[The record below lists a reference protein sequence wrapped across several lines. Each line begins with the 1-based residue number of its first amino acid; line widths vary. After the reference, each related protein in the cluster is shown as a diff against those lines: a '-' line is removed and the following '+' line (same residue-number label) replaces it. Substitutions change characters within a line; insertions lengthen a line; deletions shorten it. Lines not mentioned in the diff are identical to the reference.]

1 MHTVKRVCTL
11 VLTGLLALPMAAPAG
26 AAAASF
32 SDLPSSHWA
41 YIAMTEAAGYGI
53 LQGTGANTMSPSAPL
68 TWPQFLAMAARA
80 FAPEEYARSATSG
93 AAWDQ
98 AGLDA
103 ARSAGLLEGL
113 DEAALTGAVTRQDA
127 ALLLCNALPEEY
139 TPSFWDQ
146 PIDPTALSD
155 WGRMDSLRQ
164 EAVAELA
171 RRCVIQGK
179 ADGSFG
185 YADPLQRCDGAV
197 LLMRVL
203 EQVDNSCRGESQ
215 TVTLHILNADTGEAP
230 HKNLFRVGFV
240 SALAMALHNFPEGVA
255 TFLAGYEDLT
265 LGVSITLAIALH
277 NIPEGISVA
286 MPVWYA
292 TGSRRR
298 AFRCTLLSGL
308 TEPVGAVLA
317 FALLRPFLNGLL
329 LGVLFGAVA
338 GIMVYIAVEE
348 LIPSSRQYGH
358 DRPALWATLC
368 GICVMPLTHL
378 FQT

>member
-80 FAPEEYARSATSG
+80 FAPEEYARSAASG

-127 ALLLCNALPEEY
+127 AVVLCNALPEEY

-146 PIDPTALSD
+146 PIDPTALSN
-155 WGRMDSLRQ
+155 WGGWTAS
-164 EAVAELA
+164 A
-171 RRCVIQGK
+171 RRRWPSWP
-179 ADGSFG
+179 AAASSR
-185 YADPLQRCDGAV
+185 AR
-197 LLMRVL
+197 R
-203 EQVDNSCRGESQ
+203 
-215 TVTLHILNADTGEAP
+215 TAP
-230 HKNLFRVGFV
+230 
-240 SALAMALHNFPEGVA
+240 S
-255 TFLAGYEDLT
+255 
-265 LGVSITLAIALH
+265 
-277 NIPEGISVA
+277 A
-286 MPVWYA
+286 MPIPFSAA
-292 TGSRRR
+292 T
-298 AFRCTLLSGL
+298 ARC
-308 TEPVGAVLA
+308 
-317 FALLRPFLNGLL
+317 
-329 LGVLFGAVA
+329 
-338 GIMVYIAVEE
+338 
-348 LIPSSRQYGH
+348 
-358 DRPALWATLC
+358 C
-368 GICVMPLTHL
+368 
-378 FQT
+378 

>member
-26 AAAASF
+26 AEAASF

-80 FAPEEYARSATSG
+80 FAPEEYARSAASG

-197 LLMRVL
+197 LLMRDR
-203 EQVDNSCRGESQ
+203 QV
-215 TVTLHILNADTGEAP
+215 
-230 HKNLFRVGFV
+230 
-240 SALAMALHNFPEGVA
+240 
-255 TFLAGYEDLT
+255 
-265 LGVSITLAIALH
+265 
-277 NIPEGISVA
+277 
-286 MPVWYA
+286 
-292 TGSRRR
+292 
-298 AFRCTLLSGL
+298 LLSL
-308 TEPVGAVLA
+308 PV
-317 FALLRPFLNGLL
+317 R
-329 LGVLFGAVA
+329 
-338 GIMVYIAVEE
+338 
-348 LIPSSRQYGH
+348 
-358 DRPALWATLC
+358 
-368 GICVMPLTHL
+368 
-378 FQT
+378 

>member
-80 FAPEEYARSATSG
+80 FAPEEYARSAASG

-127 ALLLCNALPEEY
+127 AVVLCNALPEEY

-146 PIDPTALSD
+146 PIDPTALSN

-215 TVTLHILNADTGEAP
+215 TVTLHILNADTGEALLP
-230 HKNLFRVGFV
+230 DQQVETVAVLSLDLHFNVVLVHPERFCFSSSNRRRLEELAKLPLALQVNADTLLRWGTRRQGLELLELTATPLLGSDCHDMTKRPPNLKGGREMVRRKLGE
-240 SALAMALHNFPEGVA
+240 A
-255 TFLAGYEDLT
+255 FLAQMDENARRLT
-265 LGVSITLAIALH
+265 APTLAQ
-277 NIPEGISVA
+277 V
-286 MPVWYA
+286 
-292 TGSRRR
+292 
-298 AFRCTLLSGL
+298 
-308 TEPVGAVLA
+308 
-317 FALLRPFLNGLL
+317 
-329 LGVLFGAVA
+329 
-338 GIMVYIAVEE
+338 
-348 LIPSSRQYGH
+348 
-358 DRPALWATLC
+358 
-368 GICVMPLTHL
+368 
-378 FQT
+378 

>member
-80 FAPEEYARSATSG
+80 FAPEEYARSAASG

-127 ALLLCNALPEEY
+127 AVVLCNALPEEY

-155 WGRMDSLRQ
+155 WG
-164 EAVAELA
+164 
-171 RRCVIQGK
+171 
-179 ADGSFG
+179 ADGQPPPG
-185 YADPLQRCDGAV
+185 GGGRAGPPLRHPGQGGRLLRLCRSPSALRRRGAV
-197 LLMRVL
+197 
-203 EQVDNSCRGESQ
+203 DAG
-215 TVTLHILNADTGEAP
+215 TG
-230 HKNLFRVGFV
+230 
-240 SALAMALHNFPEGVA
+240 
-255 TFLAGYEDLT
+255 AG
-265 LGVSITLAIALH
+265 G
-277 NIPEGISVA
+277 
-286 MPVWYA
+286 
-292 TGSRRR
+292 
-298 AFRCTLLSGL
+298 
-308 TEPVGAVLA
+308 
-317 FALLRPFLNGLL
+317 
-329 LGVLFGAVA
+329 
-338 GIMVYIAVEE
+338 
-348 LIPSSRQYGH
+348 Q
-358 DRPALWATLC
+358 
-368 GICVMPLTHL
+368 
-378 FQT
+378 

>member
-80 FAPEEYARSATSG
+80 FAPEEYARSAASG

-127 ALLLCNALPEEY
+127 AVVLCNALPEEY

-146 PIDPTALSD
+146 PIDPTALSN

-197 LLMRVL
+197 RLMRVL

-338 GIMVYIAVEE
+338 GIIVYLAVEE

-368 GICVMPLTHL
+368 GFCVMPLTHL

>member
-1 MHTVKRVCTL
+1 ML
-11 VLTGLLALPMAAPAG
+11 ESAAV
-26 AAAASF
+26 
-32 SDLPSSHWA
+32 
-41 YIAMTEAAGYGI
+41 
-53 LQGTGANTMSPSAPL
+53 
-68 TWPQFLAMAARA
+68 R
-80 FAPEEYARSATSG
+80 
-93 AAWDQ
+93 
-98 AGLDA
+98 
-103 ARSAGLLEGL
+103 
-113 DEAALTGAVTRQDA
+113 
-127 ALLLCNALPEEY
+127 ALLLSLAAALVVFAARRRSEKLLAVSLGFAGGVMLAV
-139 TPSFWDQ
+139 SFTDLF
-146 PIDPTALSD
+146 PTAREHLTASLG
-155 WGRMDSLRQ
+155 GRPG
-164 EAVAELA
+164 ALA
-171 RRCVIQGK
+171 
-179 ADGSFG
+179 
-185 YADPLQRCDGAV
+185 AV
-197 LLMRVL
+197 LSLAAGIGCAAALDHLVPH
-203 EQVDNSCRGESQ
+203 DAFD
-215 TVTLHILNADTGEAP
+215 ADTGEAP

-240 SALAMALHNFPEGVA
+240 SALAM
-255 TFLAGYEDLT
+255 
-265 LGVSITLAIALH
+265 ALH

>member
-11 VLTGLLALPMAAPAG
+11 VLMGLLALPMAAPAG

-80 FAPEEYARSATSG
+80 FAPEEYARSAASG

-215 TVTLHILNADTGEAP
+215 TVTLHILNADTGEA
-230 HKNLFRVGFV
+230 
-240 SALAMALHNFPEGVA
+240 
-255 TFLAGYEDLT
+255 
-265 LGVSITLAIALH
+265 
-277 NIPEGISVA
+277 
-286 MPVWYA
+286 
-292 TGSRRR
+292 
-298 AFRCTLLSGL
+298 LL
-308 TEPVGAVLA
+308 PDQQV
-317 FALLRPFLNGLL
+317 
-329 LGVLFGAVA
+329 
-338 GIMVYIAVEE
+338 
-348 LIPSSRQYGH
+348 
-358 DRPALWATLC
+358 
-368 GICVMPLTHL
+368 
-378 FQT
+378 